1 MVFYQS
7 SYGPAGDPSF
17 VLKVTERATGESQ
30 TYNLRQG
37 QPARLPG
44 GEPFRV
50 ANFSENFQNFGPAA
64 RIEIMPQGQQ
74 VRAFTVLQAF
84 PQFDAQRGDDYI
96 FSLVDYNQRQY
107 TGFQV
112 AKDPGVWVVWIGC
125 ILLMVGSVV
134 AFFLAHRRIWVTLV
148 PLDGGKTGVKFG
160 GASNRNQPG
169 FELAFDEMKK
179 KFKQELGS

>member
-1 MVFYQS
+1 
-7 SYGPAGDPSF
+7 
-17 VLKVTERATGESQ
+17 
-30 TYNLRQG
+30 
-37 QPARLPG
+37 
-44 GEPFRV
+44 
-50 ANFSENFQNFGPAA
+50 
-64 RIEIMPQGQQ
+64 MPQGQQ